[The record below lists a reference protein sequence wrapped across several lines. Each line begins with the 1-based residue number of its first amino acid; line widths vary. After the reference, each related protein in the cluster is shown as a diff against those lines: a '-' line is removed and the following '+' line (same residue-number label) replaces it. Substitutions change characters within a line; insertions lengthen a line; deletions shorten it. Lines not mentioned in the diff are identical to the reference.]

1 MKTYKTIA
9 VLFLFAFA
17 FSLVSCGNKE
27 NKEKLK
33 NFYMNAIEYYK
44 SDDYKTN
51 ILNDEYVMNKEKE
64 IIKQSGFENEEEFQK
79 IKMKLASDEEVYKLT
94 TDLNTAKTDVLKE
107 ELKSTVDRL
116 RIAEEKMGKV
126 VEELDKAS
134 EEIDKTLDK
143 DKDKDTKDKE
153 TKDKEVIEK
162 EAKDK
167 EKTNENKESDEK

>member
-1 MKTYKTIA
+1 MKAYKTIA

-17 FSLVSCGNKE
+17 FSTISCDSKE
-27 NKEKLK
+27 NKEKLIK
-33 NFYMNAIEYYK
+33 FYNSTIEFYK

-51 ILNDEYVMNKEKE
+51 FLNDEFVINKEKE
-64 IIKQSGFENEEEFQK
+64 IIKESGFENEEEFQK
-79 IKMKLASDEEVYKLT
+79 IKMKLAGDEEVYKLT

-107 ELKSTVDRL
+107 ELKSTADRL

-143 DKDKDTKDKE
+143 DKGKDTKDKE

-162 EAKDK
+162 EAK
-167 EKTNENKESDEK
+167 EKTNENKELDEK

>member
-1 MKTYKTIA
+1 MKTYKTIS

-17 FSLVSCGNKE
+17 FSIIGCDSKE
-27 NKEKLK
+27 DKEKLIK
-33 NFYMNAIEYYK
+33 FYNSTIEFYK
-44 SDDYKTN
+44 SDDYKAN
-51 ILNDEYVMNKEKE
+51 ILNDEFVINKEKE
-64 IIKQSGFENEEEFQK
+64 IIKESGFENEEEFQE

-162 EAKDK
+162 EATDK
-167 EKTNENKESDEK
+167 EKTNENKELDEK